1 MNNQEW
7 KRAKEYALK
16 SLTRCDQTEWQ
27 IRQKLERKG
36 YSSQVTEQVL
46 LFLKEY
52 QYIDDQRFLEQ
63 YIACHCNRLN
73 RRQLLE
79 HLYRKGIYQEDI
91 DEYLER
97 YQYDEGRLLQKAV
110 EKYMKNK
117 DWSDPVMRRKAT
129 AYLMQKGYSYTMI
142 RSIINMEEVPEFC

>member
-1 MNNQEW
+1 MNNEEW

-36 YSSQVTEQVL
+36 YSPQIIEKVL
-46 LFLKEY
+46 LFLKDY

-63 YIACHCNRLN
+63 YIACHCSRMN

-97 YQYDEGRLLQKAV
+97 YQYDEGRLLQKAA

-117 DWSDPVMRRKAT
+117 DWSDPVMRRKAI
-129 AYLMQKGYSYTMI
+129 AYLMQKGFSYTMI
-142 RSIINMEEVPEFC
+142 RSVINMEEVPEFC

>member
-1 MNNQEW
+1 MNNEDW
-7 KRAKEYALK
+7 KRAKEYALT

-36 YSSQVTEQVL
+36 YSPQIIAKVL

-63 YIACHCNRLN
+63 YIACHCSRMN
-73 RRQLLE
+73 RRQLME
-79 HLYRKGIYQEDI
+79 HLHRKGIYQKNI
-91 DEYLER
+91 DVYLER

-117 DWSDPVMRRKAT
+117 DWSDPVTRRKAT
-129 AYLMQKGYSYTMI
+129 AYLMQKGYSYAMI
-142 RSIINMEEVPEFC
+142 RSVFNMEEVLDYC